1 MLLRGLSLLVG
12 LSGLAI
18 GKLGRLKKSAMLRDG
33 GISRPF
39 CTDFFLHSG
48 EILFAAAYS
57 SRSDTT
63 GDAR

>member
-1 MLLRGLSLLVG
+1 MLLRGRSLSVG

-33 GISRPF
+33 GMSRPF
-39 CTDFFLHSG
+39 CTDFFLHSE
-48 EILFAAAYS
+48 EILFTAAYS
-57 SRSDTT
+57 SCSNTT